1 MGNMA
6 GKTTTFQ
13 ALLHVTSLHVILHVS
28 RSRHLVLGFL
38 LALLMVASFGVQA
51 AGLGRVTVHSGIG
64 QPLQAEIPI
73 SATSAELASGLIVR
87 MASHQEFANA
97 GIEFLPLLA
106 GIRFTIDQGVEGA
119 PVLRL
124 ATDDPVNEPF
134 LHFLIE
140 LSWPA
145 GRMVREYTLLLA
157 PPETLQPAVL
167 APATTAATRAG
178 PPQAPPEKSHLTEVL
193 VKPGD
198 TLSRIARQ
206 HKDDTVSL
214 DQMLVALFNRN
225 PEAFSGENMNRLRAG
240 RILRLPEPSEA
251 AHVDPVAARRMIVA
265 QAVDFDEYRRRLAAA
280 ASTEPAIA
288 AAPRQ
293 EAAGRIIPEVQ
304 VEAAPA
310 APTRDKLEVSRT
322 ELAKDGG
329 QAGALVT
336 EEDLVARDN
345 ALREANER
353 IAQLEK
359 NIENLQRLLE
369 IRSEVGA
376 QVQQKTGESAA
387 PLAPTL
393 SVAPVVPASAQPLPQ
408 LPAEPPPPPP
418 GFFKEHFALLVGGA
432 VILALLMGYLGYLAW
447 RPREQKRTSEKSS
460 DLGDSGDSDDS
471 GNPGDSADAP
481 PKAVLAP
488 ALAVA
493 GADAAELPGMG
504 ETKENAALTTEGD
517 VDPVVKAE
525 ALMTDG
531 RDRQAEDILEEALES
546 DPDRTA
552 IHPKPAQEP
561 AYETASEI
569 TQEPAWEPAQEP
581 AHETTQAPAQEPSA
595 SAPERVAR
603 EDGSLDFDLGP
614 ASTGAL
620 PAAQA
625 DADTKKPAAD
635 EVMSL
640 DFDFDLELDGMA
652 KSSAQA
658 EVSPEPAALDPVA
671 AKRGLGDG
679 VVVDFDLELGT
690 PPSPPVQVEPT
701 PAFVDIAPEAGEP
714 SPKTASKPADDF
726 ADMDMLLDIDLPDVK
741 PANESAD
748 FPDLSDLPD
757 LDKDVEYAA
766 QAGAVSSGM
775 GTGDVKPRPV
785 MPDDPEVAMKLELA
799 QAYEEMGDREGAREL
814 LGEVL
819 NEGSPAQREQAR
831 LRLERIA

>member
-1 MGNMA
+1 MA
-6 GKTTTFQ
+6 GRTTTFR
-13 ALLHVTSLHVILHVS
+13 ASLHVIVHA
-28 RSRHLVLGFL
+28 FL
-38 LALLMVASFGVQA
+38 LAFLMASTLSVQA
-51 AGLGRVTVHSGIG
+51 AGLGHLTVHSGIG

-73 SATSAELASGLIVR
+73 SATQAELASGLIVR

-124 ATDDPVNEPF
+124 TTDGPVNEPF

-145 GRMVREYTLLLA
+145 GRTVREYTFLLA

-167 APATTAATRAG
+167 APATTAAAHAG

-280 ASTEPAIA
+280 AITEPATA
-288 AAPRQ
+288 TAPPQ
-293 EAAGRIIPEVQ
+293 EAAGRIIPELKTD
-304 VEAAPA
+304 AAAVPA
-310 APTRDKLEVSRT
+310 QDKLEVART

-376 QVQQKTGESAA
+376 QVQQKTGETAA

-393 SVAPVVPASAQPLPQ
+393 PVAPVVPASAQPLPQ

-525 ALMTDG
+525 ALMADG

-561 AYETASEI
+561 AHETASEI
-569 TQEPAWEPAQEP
+569 TQEPA
-581 AHETTQAPAQEPSA
+581 QEPSA
-595 SAPERVAR
+595 SAQERVAR
-603 EDGSLDFDLGP
+603 EVGALDFDID
-614 ASTGAL
+614 TGSAGER
-620 PAAQA
+620 AA
-625 DADTKKPAAD
+625 ADTATETRKPAAE
-635 EVMSL
+635 EVIGL
-640 DFDFDLELDGMA
+640 DFDFDLELDDKA
-652 KSSAQA
+652 NTLNPA
-658 EVSPEPAALDPVA
+658 EVSPEPAAVLDPVA

-679 VVVDFDLELGT
+679 IVVDFDLELDT
-690 PPSPPVQVEPT
+690 PPSAPVQLESP
-701 PAFVDIAPEAGEP
+701 PESADIAPKSVE
-714 SPKTASKPADDF
+714 SSSKTASKPTDDLG
-726 ADMDMLLDIDLPDVK
+726 DVDMLLDTDPPDVK

-757 LDKDVEYAA
+757 LDKGVEHAA
-766 QAGAVSSGM
+766 KAGSDM
-775 GTGDVKPRPV
+775 GGGDGEPQPV
-785 MPDDPEVAMKLELA
+785 MPDDPEAAMKLELA